1 MSRLF
6 ILLLFVLAP
15 VVHADTDATTS
26 SPVRLKVKP
35 VLCITDERTPFCQMS
50 FLVEWQS
57 DVMGDYCLHNDIE
70 KSALRCWVDRQA
82 GELDDERAV
91 QNAFTYWMSDDDDSL
106 LATVTVEVLRMETE
120 DRRRKRRGRHVWDIL

>member
-1 MSRLF
+1 MHRLI
-6 ILLLFVLAP
+6 ILLLFIMAS
-15 VVHADTDATTS
+15 VVRAEPDDAAS
-26 SPVRLKVKP
+26 APVRLKVKP

-57 DVMGDYCLHNDIE
+57 DVMGYYCLHNDIE
-70 KSALRCWVDRQA
+70 ESALRCWADRQA
-82 GELDDERAV
+82 GELDDERTV

-106 LATVTVEVLRMETE
+106 LASVTVEVLRMETE